1 MGNSVPLEYRLKLSR
16 YVQKFGARHGDT
28 ADREKRP
35 HHHPA
40 PSPNRGRGNRGRS
53 GAGTAAVLYLNP
65 STTAFTLEIS
75 DVIRIKKLFSAGSS
89 NILRRALPDSGIIT
103 MTELLDA
110 VRFMAEACN
119 LPVIADCDTG
129 YGGPNNVR
137 HLVKKFENAGIDGIC
152 IEDKIFPKENSLF
165 KDGKQEMISK
175 KDFVAKLVAA
185 RNAKQN
191 DDFVIIGRTEAL
203 IADLGVDE
211 AIDRANAYEKAG
223 ADIIFTHSRKTSPD
237 EIFEFCKQ
245 WKGKIP
251 LMIVPTAYPTV
262 TLDELES
269 HGIAMVVYAH
279 QTTLAAFAAVS
290 DVIKQ
295 MSKVKSLSDLNINLA
310 PMEDVFNLQGMQK
323 IRNHESTIE
332 EKVKKLDLN

>member
-1 MGNSVPLEYRLKLSR
+1 MTS
-16 YVQKFGARHGDT
+16 DT
-28 ADREKRP
+28 
-35 HHHPA
+35 
-40 PSPNRGRGNRGRS
+40 
-53 GAGTAAVLYLNP
+53 L
-65 STTAFTLEIS
+65 
-75 DVIRIKKLFSAGSS
+75 IKKLQKKQFVKVCGAFDVMSAKLAEMNGFDAVWASGFGIS
-89 NILRRALPDSGIIT
+89 TARALPDAGIIT

-119 LPVIADCDTG
+119 IPVIADCDTG
-129 YGGPNNVR
+129 YGGPTNVA
-137 HLVKKFENAGIDGIC
+137 HLVKKFERAGIGGIC
-152 IEDKIFPKENSLF
+152 MEDKIFPKENSLF
-165 KDGKQEMISK
+165 KDGKQDILSK
-175 KDFVAKLVAA
+175 RDFVSKLVAA
-185 RNAKQN
+185 KNARKN
-191 DDFVIIGRTEAL
+191 PDFLIIGRTEAL

-323 IRNHESTIE
+323 IRNHESIIE

>member
-1 MGNSVPLEYRLKLSR
+1 M
-16 YVQKFGARHGDT
+16 
-28 ADREKRP
+28 
-35 HHHPA
+35 
-40 PSPNRGRGNRGRS
+40 
-53 GAGTAAVLYLNP
+53 
-65 STTAFTLEIS
+65 
-75 DVIRIKKLFSAGSS
+75 
-89 NILRRALPDSGIIT
+89 
-103 MTELLDA
+103 
-110 VRFMAEACN
+110 
-119 LPVIADCDTG
+119 
-129 YGGPNNVR
+129 
-137 HLVKKFENAGIDGIC
+137 
-152 IEDKIFPKENSLF
+152 
-165 KDGKQEMISK
+165 
-175 KDFVAKLVAA
+175 
-185 RNAKQN
+185 
-191 DDFVIIGRTEAL
+191 
-203 IADLGVDE
+203 GVDE

-323 IRNHESTIE
+323 IRNHESAIE